1 MREAAIR
8 SFIRTNDRIRV
19 PQVRCIGAD
28 GNMIGVMPTFQAK
41 TLAQQSGL
49 DLVEISPNADPPV
62 CRIMDFGKFRYE
74 QSRKEKEAR
83 KHQVGSAMKEI
94 KFHSNVGDHDY
105 QTKVNHIRG
114 FLDKGI
120 RVKSSLYFRGRENA
134 HRELGFE
141 LMNRVVKD
149 CLDMAVVEMPPKMMG
164 NSIIMLLGPK
174 PQKSQSKPAA
184 AAGAPAP
191 SAPPQNR
198 PFSAA
203 IPVQTQP
210 SSPAPAQAQAPAVV
224 PPADSASPA
233 SAPAQ
238 PVQPPQA

>member
-1 MREAAIR
+1 
-8 SFIRTNDRIRV
+8 V

-28 GNMIGVMPTFQAK
+28 GNMIGVMATFQAK

-49 DLVEISPNADPPV
+49 DLVEISPNAEPPV

-74 QSRKEKEAR
+74 QSRREKDAR

-114 FLDKGI
+114 FLEKGI

-134 HRELGFE
+134 HRELGFQ

-149 CLDMAVVEMPPKMMG
+149 CLDMAVVEMPPKSMG

-174 PQKSQSKPAA
+174 PQKSQGKPAA
-184 AAGAPAP
+184 PGAPAATLQNQPFAAAVPPRPPTPPPAPAPAAQAAPAPAP
-191 SAPPQNR
+191 SAP
-198 PFSAA
+198 
-203 IPVQTQP
+203 T
-210 SSPAPAQAQAPAVV
+210 
-224 PPADSASPA
+224 A
-233 SAPAQ
+233 SAPA
-238 PVQPPQA
+238 PAAAPAQPPQGPQA